1 MLERVVTTRL
11 SRDES
16 STFYCLRHPSV
27 LLPVSVSTLD
37 FHFRQDL
44 RLDFH
49 KVESSVLID
58 DPSQC
63 GCIGHGCSPESR
75 ASVGDWSDFE
85 FANAAIFIAAS
96 VLISLG
102 YFIGLSK
109 SSLIPAQVVKF
120 LGFLVDSRLCA
131 FLLPEDKKIYVC
143 NFT

>member
-1 MLERVVTTRL
+1 MLRIHEVVFLFGLRVSSSFATLVELWPVVNILLSSHGLIESIRHVLERVVTTRS

-58 DPSQC
+58 DSSRC
-63 GCIGHGCSPESR
+63 GCIGHG
-75 ASVGDWSDFE
+75 
-85 FANAAIFIAAS
+85 
-96 VLISLG
+96 
-102 YFIGLSK
+102 
-109 SSLIPAQVVKF
+109 
-120 LGFLVDSRLCA
+120 
-131 FLLPEDKKIYVC
+131 
-143 NFT
+143 